1 MDTVAFL
8 KSFEQNC
15 KVVSDKLRD
24 ALRLIQS
31 SRPSPEMVG
40 ALKVNYFDQW
50 LTIQQLGTVTV
61 LPPRGIQITVWDKG
75 AVGPVTKAIE
85 DAKMGLT
92 ASAEG
97 LTIRATISALSNERR
112 EELGKT
118 VKKEVEE
125 AKIRIRALRDEANK
139 RIKAAET
146 EGELSKDIA
155 FKTKEKLQK
164 QVDETNRGLEGT
176 LEGKIAEL
184 AE

>member
-1 MDTVAFL
+1 MDITVFL
-8 KSFEQNC
+8 RTFEQNC
-15 KVVSDKLRD
+15 KGVSDKLRD

-31 SRPSPEMVG
+31 NRPSPEMVG
-40 ALKVNYFDQW
+40 GLRVNYFDQW
-50 LTIQQLGTVTV
+50 FTIQQLGTVTV

-97 LTIRATISALSNERR
+97 LIIRATLSALSNERR
-112 EELGKT
+112 EELAK
-118 VKKEVEE
+118 VIKREMEE
-125 AKIRIRALRDEANK
+125 TKIRVRALRDEANK

-146 EGELSKDIA
+146 SGELSKDIA

-164 QVDETNRGLEGT
+164 TVDETNRGLEAI
-176 LEGKIAEL
+176 LEAKITEL
-184 AE
+184 QE